1 MTSVIQLVVLYILE
15 LVVEYIKKKKKKS
28 TIFSLL
34 HQFVSCHELVLLLL
48 KVALQKIFRFCL
60 IFLNYKIIIFFF
72 QFRSS
77 TKIMSLFLD
86 PC

>member
-1 MTSVIQLVVLYILE
+1 MTSVIQLVVHYILE
-15 LVVEYIKKKKKKS
+15 LIVEYIKKKKS

-48 KVALQKIFRFCL
+48 KVALQNFFRFCL